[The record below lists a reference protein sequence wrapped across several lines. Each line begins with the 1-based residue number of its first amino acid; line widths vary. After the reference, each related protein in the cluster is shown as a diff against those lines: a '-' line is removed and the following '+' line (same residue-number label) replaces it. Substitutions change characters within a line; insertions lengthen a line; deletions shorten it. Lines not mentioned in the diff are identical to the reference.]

1 MGQEILEGGRS
12 GGKNEKGNSKE
23 TRANRQET
31 KTEVRMK
38 EKKLHHKLNC
48 LSDCQKQIQFLWQ
61 CD

>member
-12 GGKNEKGNSKE
+12 RGKNEKGNSKE

-38 EKKLHHKLNC
+38 EKKIASQTELFK
-48 LSDCQKQIQFLWQ
+48 
-61 CD
+61 